1 MRKPTVNFR
10 VVCPNFG
17 TTGHKTHVHAKKD
30 EAACDEA
37 IERLDRQFEHRA
49 KAGTDNA
56 SYAFLRGEIGWTKE
70 SRIIG
75 PWEDINAN

>member
-49 KAGTDNA
+49 KVGTDNA
-56 SYAFLRGEIGWTKE
+56 SYAFLKGEIGWKKQTQTVT
-70 SRIIG
+70 
-75 PWEDINAN
+75 PWEDC